1 MIPHLKTGSAQSA
14 PWVDTGVIYVSRKK
28 CADRS
33 MEVEVSFF
41 LEILTDQL
49 TTTNMGVTWEV
60 TLKFF
65 PQGVNL
71 FCTLRPWS
79 DFKLF
84 TLLG

>member
-41 LEILTDQL
+41 GNFDRP
-49 TTTNMGVTWEV
+49 TNDDEHGGYLGSYTSI
-60 TLKFF
+60 F
-65 PQGVNL
+65 PSG
-71 FCTLRPWS
+71 
-79 DFKLF
+79 
-84 TLLG
+84 G